1 MHGIFYHCPLKERY
15 DVIIVGCG
23 PAGIFTALELTE
35 YGGLDILML
44 DRGLDIDRRVCP
56 ASRGLECTMTCNPCS
71 ILYGWGGAGAFSDG
85 KLHISTEVGGWLSE
99 YIDKSTLAELAEK
112 VDGIYLKFGAPDK
125 LYGTDLDAIEELSR
139 RAAFAGLTL
148 IPVKLRHMGT
158 EKCLEVLRNMYTYL
172 KGRVDIATGL
182 EVKHI
187 LVDGGRV
194 AGVSTGESKVYGRYV
209 VLAPGR
215 SGSEWLVSEARRLG
229 LNTIS
234 NPVDLGV
241 RVEVPAAIMEELTD
255 ILYEPKFVYYS
266 KQFDDKTRMFC
277 VCPYGRVI
285 TERYEDIITVNGES
299 YFDDKTRN
307 TNFAILV
314 STMFTEPFKEPI
326 AYGKYIAR
334 LANIISGGVIV
345 QRLGDLRRG
354 RRSTPERIS
363 RSIVEPTLRSAT
375 PGDLSYVLPYR
386 YLTDIVE
393 MLDALDRVAPGI
405 ASDHTLLYGVEVK
418 FYSSRLKLSKELE
431 TEIGNLYAVGDGA
444 GVTRSLMQASIS
456 GIIAARGILR
466 KEGYS
471 LNRPQNV

>member
-1 MHGIFYHCPLKERY
+1 
-15 DVIIVGCG
+15 
-23 PAGIFTALELTE
+23 
-35 YGGLDILML
+35 
-44 DRGLDIDRRVCP
+44 
-56 ASRGLECTMTCNPCS
+56 
-71 ILYGWGGAGAFSDG
+71 
-85 KLHISTEVGGWLSE
+85 
-99 YIDKSTLAELAEK
+99 
-112 VDGIYLKFGAPDK
+112 
-125 LYGTDLDAIEELSR
+125 
-139 RAAFAGLTL
+139 
-148 IPVKLRHMGT
+148 
-158 EKCLEVLRNMYTYL
+158 
-172 KGRVDIATGL
+172 VDIATGL
-182 EVKHI
+182 EGKHI

-194 AGVSTGESKVYGRYV
+194 AGVSTDESKIYGRYV

-229 LNTIS
+229 LNMTS

-241 RVEVPAAIMEELTD
+241 RVEAPAAIMEELTN

-299 YFDDKTRN
+299 YFDDKTKN

-418 FYSSRLKLSKELE
+418 FYSSRLKLSNELE

-456 GIIAARGILR
+456 GIIAARSILR
-466 KEGYS
+466 REGYS
-471 LNRPQNV
+471 LNRSQSV